1 MLSRSNTWP
10 VVVVRL
16 ADGRPATQL
25 EPPVPL
31 PEHKTEVAEPPR
43 PQRKATTL
51 YRHYYLE
58 GGWGW
63 VVVCVSV
70 CVHLLN
76 HGLQLSWVIL
86 LVPTAGKF
94 KTSALDTG

>member
-16 ADGRPATQL
+16 NDGRTSSQL
-25 EPPVPL
+25 EPLQAPKEEAAVPAT
-31 PEHKTEVAEPPR
+31 KVS
-43 PQRKATTL
+43 RKATTL

-63 VVVCVSV
+63 AVVVASV
-70 CVHLLN
+70 VVHMLS
-76 HGLQLSWVIL
+76 HGVQLSWGVL
-86 LVPTAGKF
+86 LEPTSRKF
-94 KTSALDTG
+94 TASINDTG